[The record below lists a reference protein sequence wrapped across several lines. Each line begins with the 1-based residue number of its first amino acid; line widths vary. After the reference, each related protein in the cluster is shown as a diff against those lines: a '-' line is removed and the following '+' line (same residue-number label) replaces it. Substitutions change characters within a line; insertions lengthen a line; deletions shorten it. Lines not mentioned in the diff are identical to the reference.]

1 MKRLILSLLLI
12 SAGACSSDTAPL
24 AISDTVIR
32 KPLPGMHMSA
42 GYFTLTN
49 NTSDSIV
56 ITHVTSPQFGA
67 VEMHE
72 TIIEEGV
79 ARMAALGDLE
89 LAPDSTI
96 RFQPGGKH
104 LMLMQ
109 PAADLENVT
118 LEFHSRDDM
127 VLSIT
132 VVATD

>member
-12 SAGACSSDTAPL
+12 AGACSSDTAPL
-24 AISDTVIR
+24 AVSDTVIR

-49 NTSDSIV
+49 NTAESIV

-72 TIIEEGV
+72 TIIEDGV
-79 ARMAALGDLE
+79 ARMVALGDLM
-89 LAPDSTI
+89 LAPESTI
-96 RFQPGGKH
+96 QFQPGGKH
-104 LMLMQ
+104 LMLMR
-109 PAADLENVT
+109 PAEDLADVT
-118 LEFHSRDDM
+118 LEFHSGDDM

-132 VVATD
+132 VAITD